1 MPPQI
6 IECTANGARPVIVTG
21 RAEVEDRH
29 SVTPAYSEDKES
41 KC

>member
-1 MPPQI
+1 MLPQI

-29 SVTPAYSEDKES
+29 SGNPTYFDDKES
-41 KC
+41 RR